1 MANEVVQYPSYSQKA
16 AYPVSHKPVGSET
29 SIEHKPVAAETAIE
43 ALPAEAVDFVEEV
56 QTSTPEVVDEFEA
69 TTADITETAPA
80 PQDQAPKFFPLVP
93 VSSKPVVEADAVAGA
108 PAQAEVTGA
117 VESEVA
123 GAVESD
129 VAGAVESEPFSEPVV
144 EPDISPELSPFQI
157 SGSLVLEPQTNSIVI
172 AQVPD
177 ALLAGSIVTE
187 TGEILT
193 TGAIEIIAPPATG
206 EIEIIPDSP
215 DADSADAIDSAT
227 EYVSSVAPIRSS
239 GVMNSKA
246 KIGVLPGKLRKS
258 MEHVVLATTLA
269 VSIITVS
276 SLLALAYMFGILR

>member
-1 MANEVVQYPSYSQKA
+1 MWVKTMADEVVQYPSYSQKA
-16 AYPVSHKPVGSET
+16 AYPVAHKPADV
-29 SIEHKPVAAETAIE
+29 PVTPAAAVAIE
-43 ALPAEAVDFVEEV
+43 APEIVEDPEVLEVPEILEIEQPEAAVSEVAEANPSV
-56 QTSTPEVVDEFEA
+56 SA
-69 TTADITETAPA
+69 APT
-80 PQDQAPKFFPLVP
+80 PKFFPLVP
-93 VSSKPVVEADAVAGA
+93 VASTPVIDADASPEDHTQAEPEQLAEELPEAVVELEVEVE
-108 PAQAEVTGA
+108 QAT
-117 VESEVA
+117 
-123 GAVESD
+123 
-129 VAGAVESEPFSEPVV
+129 EPEPVPV
-144 EPDISPELSPFQI
+144 AELSPFQI

-172 AQVPD
+172 TQVPD

-193 TGAIEIIAPPATG
+193 TGAIDIITPPATG

-269 VSIITVS
+269 VSIITIS

>member
-1 MANEVVQYPSYSQKA
+1 MWGSTMANEVVQYPSYSQKA
-16 AYPVSHKPVGSET
+16 AYPVSHKPVAAANA
-29 SIEHKPVAAETAIE
+29 IEPEAVEIVDVVEVVEVPEVAATEAAVPAQIE
-43 ALPAEAVDFVEEV
+43 PASVSQQQV
-56 QTSTPEVVDEFEA
+56 
-69 TTADITETAPA
+69 
-80 PQDQAPKFFPLVP
+80 PKFFPLVP
-93 VSSKPVVEADAVAGA
+93 VAVESVSEEDAVTEA
-108 PAQAEVTGA
+108 PAQTEAAQTEVVVPEAEVQQKPDAEVEQEQA
-117 VESEVA
+117 V
-123 GAVESD
+123 
-129 VAGAVESEPFSEPVV
+129 
-144 EPDISPELSPFQI
+144 ELSPFQI

-172 AQVPD
+172 TQIPD

-206 EIEIIPDSP
+206 EIEVIPDSP

-269 VSIITVS
+269 VSIITIS

>member
-16 AYPVSHKPVGSET
+16 AYPVA
-29 SIEHKPVAAETAIE
+29 HKPVAAAVVEVE
-43 ALPAEAVDFVEEV
+43 AEAASPTE
-56 QTSTPEVVDEFEA
+56 QT
-69 TTADITETAPA
+69 
-80 PQDQAPKFFPLVP
+80 PKFFPLVP
-93 VSSKPVVEADAVAGA
+93 VESASVADTDAPTEDQTQAEPEQLAEELPEVLVELEVEAGQDT
-108 PAQAEVTGA
+108 E
-117 VESEVA
+117 
-123 GAVESD
+123 
-129 VAGAVESEPFSEPVV
+129 V
-144 EPDISPELSPFQI
+144 EPEPAAELSPFQI

-172 AQVPD
+172 TQVPD

-193 TGAIEIIAPPATG
+193 TGAIDIITPPATG

-269 VSIITVS
+269 VAIITIS

>member
-1 MANEVVQYPSYSQKA
+1 MANEAVQYPSYSQKA

-56 QTSTPEVVDEFEA
+56 QATTPEVVDEFEA

-108 PAQAEVTGA
+108 PAQAEVTDA
-117 VESEVA
+117 VESE
-123 GAVESD
+123 

-144 EPDISPELSPFQI
+144 ESDISPELSPFQI

>member
-1 MANEVVQYPSYSQKA
+1 MWVKTMADEVVPYPSYSQKA
-16 AYPVSHKPVGSET
+16 AYPVAHKPADV
-29 SIEHKPVAAETAIE
+29 PVTPAAAVAIE
-43 ALPAEAVDFVEEV
+43 APEIVEDPEVLEVPEILEIEQPEAAVSEVAEANPSV
-56 QTSTPEVVDEFEA
+56 SA
-69 TTADITETAPA
+69 AP
-80 PQDQAPKFFPLVP
+80 APKFFPLVP
-93 VSSKPVVEADAVAGA
+93 VASPPVIDADASPEDHTQAEPEQLAEELPEAVVELEVEVE
-108 PAQAEVTGA
+108 QAT
-117 VESEVA
+117 
-123 GAVESD
+123 
-129 VAGAVESEPFSEPVV
+129 EPEPVPV
-144 EPDISPELSPFQI
+144 AELSPFQI

-172 AQVPD
+172 TQVPD

-193 TGAIEIIAPPATG
+193 TGAIDIITPPATG

-269 VSIITVS
+269 VSIITIS

>member
-1 MANEVVQYPSYSQKA
+1 VSA
-16 AYPVSHKPVGSET
+16 AP
-29 SIEHKPVAAETAIE
+29 
-43 ALPAEAVDFVEEV
+43 
-56 QTSTPEVVDEFEA
+56 
-69 TTADITETAPA
+69 
-80 PQDQAPKFFPLVP
+80 APKFFPLVP
-93 VSSKPVVEADAVAGA
+93 VASPPVIDADASPEDHTQAEPEQLAEELPEAVVELEVEVE
-108 PAQAEVTGA
+108 QAT
-117 VESEVA
+117 
-123 GAVESD
+123 
-129 VAGAVESEPFSEPVV
+129 EPEPEPVA
-144 EPDISPELSPFQI
+144 ELSPFQI

-172 AQVPD
+172 TQVPD

-193 TGAIEIIAPPATG
+193 TGAIDIITPPATG

-269 VSIITVS
+269 VSIITIS

>member
-1 MANEVVQYPSYSQKA
+1 MANEAVQYPSYSQKA

-43 ALPAEAVDFVEEV
+43 ALPAEAVDFVEVV
-56 QTSTPEVVDEFEA
+56 QATTPEVLDEFEA

-80 PQDQAPKFFPLVP
+80 SQDQAPKFFPLVP
-93 VSSKPVVEADAVAGA
+93 VSSESVVEADAVAEA
-108 PAQAEVTGA
+108 PAQAEVTDP
-117 VESEVA
+117 
-123 GAVESD
+123 VESD

>member
-1 MANEVVQYPSYSQKA
+1 MTNEVVQYPSYSQKA
-16 AYPVSHKPVGSET
+16 AYPVSHKPVT
-29 SIEHKPVAAETAIE
+29 AATAIE
-43 ALPAEAVDFVEEV
+43 P
-56 QTSTPEVVDEFEA
+56 
-69 TTADITETAPA
+69 ETAPVT
-80 PQDQAPKFFPLVP
+80 QEQAPKFFPLVP
-93 VSSKPVVEADAVAGA
+93 VA
-108 PAQAEVTGA
+108 
-117 VESEVA
+117 
-123 GAVESD
+123 
-129 VAGAVESEPFSEPVV
+129 SEPVSEVDAAPSVSTTV
-144 EPDISPELSPFQI
+144 EPEHADVEVTAAEVEQEQPDELSPFQI

-172 AQVPD
+172 TQVPD

-193 TGAIEIIAPPATG
+193 TGAIEIIAPPATS
-206 EIEIIPDSP
+206 EIEVIPDSP

-269 VSIITVS
+269 VSIITIS

>member
-1 MANEVVQYPSYSQKA
+1 MANEAVQYPSYSQKA

-80 PQDQAPKFFPLVP
+80 SQDQAPKFFPLVP
-93 VSSKPVVEADAVAGA
+93 VSSKPVVEADAVAEA
-108 PAQAEVTGA
+108 PAQAEVTDP
-117 VESEVA
+117 
-123 GAVESD
+123 VESD

>member
-16 AYPVSHKPVGSET
+16 AYPVAHKPVEAAAVETVTNVCSEQAVA
-29 SIEHKPVAAETAIE
+29 PVA
-43 ALPAEAVDFVEEV
+43 
-56 QTSTPEVVDEFEA
+56 
-69 TTADITETAPA
+69 DIAP
-80 PQDQAPKFFPLVP
+80 DNQASRFFPLVP
-93 VSSKPVVEADAVAGA
+93 VSVQSVANADAL
-108 PAQAEVTGA
+108 PEVSTPTT
-117 VESEVA
+117 VEPTEV
-123 GAVESD
+123 
-129 VAGAVESEPFSEPVV
+129 EPIGEPVT
-144 EPDISPELSPFQI
+144 ELSPFQI

-172 AQVPD
+172 TEVPD

-187 TGEILT
+187 TGEILA
-193 TGAIEIIAPPATG
+193 TGAIEIIAPPVTG

-269 VSIITVS
+269 VSIITIS

>member
-16 AYPVSHKPVGSET
+16 AYPVSHKPL
-29 SIEHKPVAAETAIE
+29 AAEAAQE
-43 ALPAEAVDFVEEV
+43 
-56 QTSTPEVVDEFEA
+56 STV
-69 TTADITETAPA
+69 
-80 PQDQAPKFFPLVP
+80 KFFPLVP
-93 VSSKPVVEADAVAGA
+93 VATETTSTADALPDA
-108 PAQAEVTGA
+108 PAQTEVSPTPVEVPEVEVEQESVIEQQPA
-117 VESEVA
+117 V
-123 GAVESD
+123 
-129 VAGAVESEPFSEPVV
+129 
-144 EPDISPELSPFQI
+144 ELSPFQI

-172 AQVPD
+172 TEVPD

-187 TGEILT
+187 TGEFLT

-269 VSIITVS
+269 VSIITIS

>member
-16 AYPVSHKPVGSET
+16 AYPVSHKPV
-29 SIEHKPVAAETAIE
+29 AAATAIE
-43 ALPAEAVDFVEEV
+43 PEAPEFVEVVEALEV
-56 QTSTPEVVDEFEA
+56 ATPEIIV
-69 TTADITETAPA
+69 TAPA
-80 PQDQAPKFFPLVP
+80 AQEQAPKFFPLVP
-93 VSSKPVVEADAVAGA
+93 VATALVSDADAA
-108 PAQAEVTGA
+108 PEAPVQTELAPTDDEVPEAAAEVEQEPA
-117 VESEVA
+117 VEHEP
-123 GAVESD
+123 AV
-129 VAGAVESEPFSEPVV
+129 
-144 EPDISPELSPFQI
+144 ELSPFQI

-172 AQVPD
+172 TQVPD
-177 ALLAGSIVTE
+177 ALLAGSIMTE

-193 TGAIEIIAPPATG
+193 TGAIEIITPAITG
-206 EIEIIPDSP
+206 EIAESP

-227 EYVSSVAPIRSS
+227 EFVSSVAPIRSS

-276 SLLALAYMFGILR
+276 TLLALAYMFGILR

>member
-1 MANEVVQYPSYSQKA
+1 MANEAVQYPSYSQKA

-43 ALPAEAVDFVEEV
+43 ALPAEDVDFVEEV
-56 QTSTPEVVDEFEA
+56 QATTPEVVDEFEA

-80 PQDQAPKFFPLVP
+80 SQDQAPKFFPLLP

-108 PAQAEVTGA
+108 PAQAEVT
-117 VESEVA
+117 
-123 GAVESD
+123 
-129 VAGAVESEPFSEPVV
+129 GAVESEPFSEPVV

>member
-1 MANEVVQYPSYSQKA
+1 MWVKTMADEVVQYPSYSQKA
-16 AYPVSHKPVGSET
+16 AYPVAHKPADV
-29 SIEHKPVAAETAIE
+29 PVTPAAAVAIE
-43 ALPAEAVDFVEEV
+43 APEIVEDPEVLEVPEILEIEQPEAAVSEVAEANPSV
-56 QTSTPEVVDEFEA
+56 SA
-69 TTADITETAPA
+69 AP
-80 PQDQAPKFFPLVP
+80 APKFFPLVP
-93 VSSKPVVEADAVAGA
+93 VASPPVIDADASPEDHTQAEPEQLAEELPEAVVELEVEVE
-108 PAQAEVTGA
+108 QAT
-117 VESEVA
+117 
-123 GAVESD
+123 
-129 VAGAVESEPFSEPVV
+129 EPEPVPV
-144 EPDISPELSPFQI
+144 AELSPFQI

-172 AQVPD
+172 TQVPD
-177 ALLAGSIVTE
+177 ALLTGSIVTE

-193 TGAIEIIAPPATG
+193 TGAIDIITPPATG

-269 VSIITVS
+269 VSIITIS

>member
-16 AYPVSHKPVGSET
+16 AYPVAHKPVDAAAVET
-29 SIEHKPVAAETAIE
+29 VTNVSFEQVVAPVA
-43 ALPAEAVDFVEEV
+43 
-56 QTSTPEVVDEFEA
+56 
-69 TTADITETAPA
+69 DIAP
-80 PQDQAPKFFPLVP
+80 DNQASRFFPLVP
-93 VSSKPVVEADAVAGA
+93 VSVQSVANADAL
-108 PAQAEVTGA
+108 PEVSTPTA
-117 VESEVA
+117 VEPTEV
-123 GAVESD
+123 
-129 VAGAVESEPFSEPVV
+129 EPVLV
-144 EPDISPELSPFQI
+144 TETLTELSPFQI

-172 AQVPD
+172 TEVPD

-187 TGEILT
+187 TGEILA
-193 TGAIEIIAPPATG
+193 TGAIEIIAPPVTG

-269 VSIITVS
+269 VSIITIS

>member
-1 MANEVVQYPSYSQKA
+1 MADEVVQYPSYSQKA
-16 AYPVSHKPVGSET
+16 AYPVSHKPV
-29 SIEHKPVAAETAIE
+29 AAVTAIE
-43 ALPAEAVDFVEEV
+43 P
-56 QTSTPEVVDEFEA
+56 
-69 TTADITETAPA
+69 ETAPVA
-80 PQDQAPKFFPLVP
+80 QEQAPKFFPLVP
-93 VSSKPVVEADAVAGA
+93 VASEPVSEADAAPAVSTTVEPEPADVEVPDPVVEQEPLVEQEQ
-108 PAQAEVTGA
+108 PA
-117 VESEVA
+117 
-123 GAVESD
+123 
-129 VAGAVESEPFSEPVV
+129 
-144 EPDISPELSPFQI
+144 ELSPFQI

-172 AQVPD
+172 TQVPD

-206 EIEIIPDSP
+206 EIEVIPDSP

-269 VSIITVS
+269 VSIITIS

>member
-1 MANEVVQYPSYSQKA
+1 MTNEVVQYPSYSQKA
-16 AYPVSHKPVGSET
+16 AYPVSHKPV
-29 SIEHKPVAAETAIE
+29 AAATAIE
-43 ALPAEAVDFVEEV
+43 PEA
-56 QTSTPEVVDEFEA
+56 
-69 TTADITETAPA
+69 APVA
-80 PQDQAPKFFPLVP
+80 QERAPKFFPLVP
-93 VSSKPVVEADAVAGA
+93 VASEPVSEADAS
-108 PAQAEVTGA
+108 PEHLTQ
-117 VESEVA
+117 
-123 GAVESD
+123 
-129 VAGAVESEPFSEPVV
+129 V
-144 EPDISPELSPFQI
+144 EPEPADVEVPGADVEQVPEVEHEQPAELSPFQI

-172 AQVPD
+172 TQVPD

-206 EIEIIPDSP
+206 EIEAIPDSP

-269 VSIITVS
+269 VSIITIS

>member
-1 MANEVVQYPSYSQKA
+1 MWVKTMADEVVQYPSYSQKA
-16 AYPVSHKPVGSET
+16 AYPVAHKPADV
-29 SIEHKPVAAETAIE
+29 PVTPAAAVAIE
-43 ALPAEAVDFVEEV
+43 APEIVEDPEVLEVPEILEIEQPEAAVSEVAEANPSV
-56 QTSTPEVVDEFEA
+56 SA
-69 TTADITETAPA
+69 AP
-80 PQDQAPKFFPLVP
+80 APKFFPLVP
-93 VSSKPVVEADAVAGA
+93 VASPPVTDADAS
-108 PAQAEVTGA
+108 PEDHTQAEPEQLA
-117 VESEVA
+117 EELPEA
-123 GAVESD
+123 
-129 VAGAVESEPFSEPVV
+129 VV
-144 EPDISPELSPFQI
+144 EPEVEVEQATEPEPVPVAELSPFQI

-172 AQVPD
+172 TQVPD
-177 ALLAGSIVTE
+177 ALLTGSIVTE

-193 TGAIEIIAPPATG
+193 TGAIDIITPPATG

-269 VSIITVS
+269 VSIITIS

>member
-1 MANEVVQYPSYSQKA
+1 MANEVVPYPSYSQKA
-16 AYPVSHKPVGSET
+16 AYPVA
-29 SIEHKPVAAETAIE
+29 HKPVAAAVVEVE
-43 ALPAEAVDFVEEV
+43 AEAASPTE
-56 QTSTPEVVDEFEA
+56 QT
-69 TTADITETAPA
+69 
-80 PQDQAPKFFPLVP
+80 PKFFPLVP
-93 VSSKPVVEADAVAGA
+93 VGSAAVTDTDAPTEDQTQAEPEQLAEELPEAVVEL
-108 PAQAEVTGA
+108 EV
-117 VESEVA
+117 E
-123 GAVESD
+123 
-129 VAGAVESEPFSEPVV
+129 V
-144 EPDISPELSPFQI
+144 EPEQVLDPEPAAELSPFQI

-172 AQVPD
+172 TQVPD

-193 TGAIEIIAPPATG
+193 TGAIDIITPPATG

-269 VSIITVS
+269 VAIVTIS

>member
-1 MANEVVQYPSYSQKA
+1 MWVKTMADEVVQYPSYSQKA
-16 AYPVSHKPVGSET
+16 AYPVSHKS
-29 SIEHKPVAAETAIE
+29 ATAVVE
-43 ALPAEAVDFVEEV
+43 VEAEAVAPEE
-56 QTSTPEVVDEFEA
+56 QT
-69 TTADITETAPA
+69 
-80 PQDQAPKFFPLVP
+80 PKFFPLVP
-93 VSSKPVVEADAVAGA
+93 VESASVADTDAPTEDQTQAEPEQPAEELPEAVVELEVEVE
-108 PAQAEVTGA
+108 QAT
-117 VESEVA
+117 
-123 GAVESD
+123 
-129 VAGAVESEPFSEPVV
+129 EPEPVPV
-144 EPDISPELSPFQI
+144 AELSPFQI

-172 AQVPD
+172 TQVPD

-193 TGAIEIIAPPATG
+193 TGAIDIITPPATG

-269 VSIITVS
+269 VSIITIS

>member
-16 AYPVSHKPVGSET
+16 AYPVAYKPVGSET
-29 SIEHKPVAAETAIE
+29 SLEHKPVAAETEIE
-43 ALPAEAVDFVEEV
+43 HLPAEVVEVVEES
-56 QTSTPEVVDEFEA
+56 QATTPEVVDEIQA

-93 VSSKPVVEADAVAGA
+93 VSSEPVVEADAAAEA
-108 PAQAEVTGA
+108 PAQAEVADT
-117 VESEVA
+117 VELEPNQA
-123 GAVESD
+123 PEAEQD
-129 VAGAVESEPFSEPVV
+129 VVT
-144 EPDISPELSPFQI
+144 ELSPFQI

-172 AQVPD
+172 TQVPD

>member
-1 MANEVVQYPSYSQKA
+1 MWGKTMANDVVQYPSYSQKA
-16 AYPVSHKPVGSET
+16 AYPVSHKS
-29 SIEHKPVAAETAIE
+29 AAAVVEVE
-43 ALPAEAVDFVEEV
+43 AEAVAPEE
-56 QTSTPEVVDEFEA
+56 QT
-69 TTADITETAPA
+69 
-80 PQDQAPKFFPLVP
+80 PKFFPLVP
-93 VSSKPVVEADAVAGA
+93 VESASVADTDAPTEDQNQAEPEQLAEELPEAVVELEVEVE
-108 PAQAEVTGA
+108 QATEL
-117 VESEVA
+117 
-123 GAVESD
+123 
-129 VAGAVESEPFSEPVV
+129 EPEPVI
-144 EPDISPELSPFQI
+144 EPEPVAELSPFQI

-172 AQVPD
+172 TQVPD

-193 TGAIEIIAPPATG
+193 TGAIDIITPPATG

-269 VSIITVS
+269 VSIITIS